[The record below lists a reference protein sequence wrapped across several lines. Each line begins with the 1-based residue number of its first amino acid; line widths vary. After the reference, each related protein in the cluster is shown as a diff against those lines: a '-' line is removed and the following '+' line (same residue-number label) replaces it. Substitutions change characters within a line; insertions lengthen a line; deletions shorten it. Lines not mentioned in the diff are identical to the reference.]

1 MQRQTSV
8 GRVPCPESREDI
20 FNVQAVD
27 ILLDPRLEPEAFDRG
42 GDCERQMPEGSEWV
56 PGVVEDQP
64 PIEEQAAD
72 GVGWR

>member
-1 MQRQTSV
+1 M
-8 GRVPCPESREDI
+8 
-20 FNVQAVD
+20 QAVD